1 MLSRRTKGNLMSEEQ
16 LYALAQ
22 KRVDRRNRRWLLWG
36 VNFLGLMGWIAF
48 AAAFG
53 ERMLDGFGPM
63 VAIIWTGVVVLHGVY
78 LGMAQTRD
86 YAVEREVAHLRRDL
100 YGDKPKRQHERLHLS
115 EDGEL
120 IDDDSGDA
128 YFTDDKA
135 HRNSV

>member
-1 MLSRRTKGNLMSEEQ
+1 MSDDQ

-48 AAAFG
+48 AAAFND
-53 ERMLDGFGPM
+53 RISMLDVLGPM
-63 VAIIWTGVVVLHGVY
+63 VALIWTGVVVLHGIY

-86 YAVEREVAHLRRDL
+86 YAVEREVARLRRDL
-100 YGDKPKRQHERLHLS
+100 HDEKPKRQNSRLRLS

-120 IDDDSGDA
+120 IDDESADA

-135 HRNSV
+135 RRDSV

>member
-1 MLSRRTKGNLMSEEQ
+1 MSEEQ
-16 LYALAQ
+16 LYELAQ

-36 VNFLGLMGWIAF
+36 VNFLGLMSWIAF

-53 ERMLDGFGPM
+53 ERISMLDSLGPM
-63 VAIIWTGVVVLHGVY
+63 VALIWTGVVVLHGIY
-78 LGMAQTRD
+78 LGMVQTRD

-120 IDDDSGDA
+120 VEDGESGG

-135 HRNSV
+135 HRDSV